1 MSMEFE
7 MKKKGVLGACA
18 MAMAVSMAIPAFAAP
33 DAEQEGPWLVR
44 LRALH
49 MNVDNDTSR
58 GVDLELDDKTF
69 PEIDFSYFFTPN
81 LAAELILTYPQ
92 KHDVDLNGAGIGSIK
107 HLPPTLLL
115 QYHFMPQNKFK
126 PYVGAGLNYTRLTSV
141 DVPSGVSVDRN
152 SFGLAVQAGFDYKLT
167 RHWYLNVDV
176 KYIDIDTEVKAGGA
190 KLTTLQVDPVLYS
203 VGIGYRF

>member
-1 MSMEFE
+1 MEFE

-18 MAMAVSMAIPAFAAP
+18 MAMAVSMATPAFAAP

-69 PEIDFSYFFTPN
+69 PELDVSYFFTPN
-81 LAAELILTYPQ
+81 IAAELILTYPQ

-115 QYHFMPQNKFK
+115 QYHFTPQNRFK
-126 PYVGAGLNYTRLTSV
+126 PYVGAGLNYTRITSV
-141 DVPSGVSVDRN
+141 DLPSGVSVDRN
-152 SFGLAVQAGFDYKLT
+152 SFGFALQAGFDYKLT

-176 KYIDIDTEVKAGGA
+176 KYVDIDTDVKAGGA
-190 KLTTLQVDPVLYS
+190 KLTTLQVDPVLFG

>member
-1 MSMEFE
+1 

-18 MAMAVSMAIPAFAAP
+18 MAMAVSMATPAFAAP

-69 PEIDFSYFFTPN
+69 PELDVSYFFTPN
-81 LAAELILTYPQ
+81 IAAELILTYPQ

-115 QYHFMPQNKFK
+115 QYHFTPQNRFK
-126 PYVGAGLNYTRLTSV
+126 PYVGAGLNYTRITSV
-141 DVPSGVSVDRN
+141 DLPSGVSVDRN
-152 SFGLAVQAGFDYKLT
+152 SFGFALQAGFDYKLT

-176 KYIDIDTEVKAGGA
+176 KYVDIDTDVKAGGA
-190 KLTTLQVDPVLYS
+190 KLTTLQVDPVLFG

>member
-1 MSMEFE
+1 KWFLTSINRRFRRITILVAGFLLGMSMEFE

-18 MAMAVSMAIPAFAAP
+18 MAMAVSMATPAFAAP
-33 DAEQEGPWLVR
+33 DSEQEGPWLVR

-69 PEIDFSYFFTPN
+69 PELDVSYFFTPN
-81 LAAELILTYPQ
+81 IAAELILTYPQ

-115 QYHFMPQNKFK
+115 QYHFTPQNRFK
-126 PYVGAGLNYTRLTSV
+126 PYVGAGLNYTRIT
-141 DVPSGVSVDRN
+141 
-152 SFGLAVQAGFDYKLT
+152 
-167 RHWYLNVDV
+167 
-176 KYIDIDTEVKAGGA
+176 
-190 KLTTLQVDPVLYS
+190 
-203 VGIGYRF
+203 

>member
-1 MSMEFE
+1 

-18 MAMAVSMAIPAFAAP
+18 TAMAVSMATPAFAAP

-69 PEIDFSYFFTPN
+69 PELDVSYFFTPN
-81 LAAELILTYPQ
+81 IAAELILTYPQ

-115 QYHFMPQNKFK
+115 QYHFTPQNRFK
-126 PYVGAGLNYTRLTSV
+126 PYVGAGLNYTRITSV
-141 DVPSGVSVDRN
+141 DLPSGVSVDRN
-152 SFGLAVQAGFDYKLT
+152 SFGFALQAGFDYKLT

-176 KYIDIDTEVKAGGA
+176 KYVDIDTDVKAGGA
-190 KLTTLQVDPVLYS
+190 KLTTLQVDPVLFG

>member
-1 MSMEFE
+1 
-7 MKKKGVLGACA
+7 MKKKLALGVCA
-18 MAMAVSMAIPAFAAP
+18 MAMAMSVTTPAVAAP
-33 DAEQEGPWLVR
+33 GGEQEGPWLVR
-44 LRALH
+44 MRAVH
-49 MNVDNDTSR
+49 MNVDNGTSR

-141 DVPSGVSVDRN
+141 DLPSGVSVDRN